1 MNIYCEDLVNRYNE
15 VSDKELENSVKTNL
29 ELHRMLAAL
38 ISLRDL
44 QSDEV
49 DLDDWEC
56 QLRDMLGFDI
66 IDVL

>member
-1 MNIYCEDLVNRYNE
+1 MNIYCEDLVNRYYE
-15 VSDKELENSVKTNL
+15 VSDKELEISVKNNP
-29 ELHRMLAAL
+29 ELHMMLAAL
-38 ISLRDL
+38 IFLRDL

-56 QLRDMLGFDI
+56 QLGDMLGFDI

>member
-1 MNIYCEDLVNRYNE
+1 MNIYCEDLVNRYYE
-15 VSDKELENSVKTNL
+15 VSDKELEISVKNNP
-29 ELHRMLAAL
+29 ELHMMLAAL

-56 QLRDMLGFDI
+56 QLGYMLGFDI

>member
-56 QLRDMLGFDI
+56 QLGDMLGFDI